1 MPLNVCVLITGLG
14 CLHVYIEKVVTRLFM
29 RYCDLL
35 TQTTGMQEEQRYA
48 QIVLYKGKHMFY
60 LTLALH

>member
-35 TQTTGMQEEQRYA
+35 TQTTGMQEELRFA
-48 QIVLYKGKHMFY
+48 QILLYKGKHMFY

>member
-35 TQTTGMQEEQRYA
+35 TQTTVKQEEQQFA
-48 QIVLYKGKHMFY
+48 QIVLYKGKHMIY